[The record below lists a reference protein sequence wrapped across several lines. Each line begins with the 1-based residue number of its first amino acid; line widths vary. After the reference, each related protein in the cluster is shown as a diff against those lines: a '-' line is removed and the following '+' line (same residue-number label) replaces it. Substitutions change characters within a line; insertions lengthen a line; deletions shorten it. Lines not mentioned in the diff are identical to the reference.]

1 MTVEQTRNIIDHT
14 KVFHSRVSQYYH
26 RLADSTQQGRVKL
39 LLDYMSA
46 HENRLAEG
54 LAAYEDSAPE
64 KILNTWLQSSVT
76 TDAAKLQVDGE
87 LIPGMSVDEIVGLGI
102 RLTECV
108 LEVYKNLAEQSE
120 PESVRQ
126 VFANLLSME
135 QKALQQFVRDAG
147 QLTDL

>member
-1 MTVEQTRNIIDHT
+1 MSVDQTRNIIDHT
-14 KVFHSRVSQYYH
+14 RIFHSRVSQHYH

-46 HENRLAEG
+46 HENRLAES

-64 KILNTWLQSSVT
+64 KILNTWLQSAGT
-76 TDAAKLQVDGE
+76 TDAAKLLIDDE
-87 LIPGMSVDEIVGLGI
+87 LIPGMSVDEIVELGI

-108 LEVYKNLAEQSE
+108 IEVYQNLSQQSE